1 MLQLDLLEIFKP
13 LIWVITIILLI
24 GIAKSPWFKGII
36 GEALVKLMAKI
47 RLSADT
53 YFLSDKLV
61 ADDYLSKVLI
71 AS

>member
-1 MLQLDLLEIFKP
+1 MLPLDLLQIFKS

-47 RLSADT
+47 RLSAGT

>member
-1 MLQLDLLEIFKP
+1 MFPLDLLQIFKP
-13 LIWVITIILLI
+13 LLWVIPIILLI
-24 GIAKSPWFKGII
+24 GVVKSPWFKGII
-36 GEALVKLMAKI
+36 GESLVKLVAKI
-47 RLSADT
+47 RLPADV